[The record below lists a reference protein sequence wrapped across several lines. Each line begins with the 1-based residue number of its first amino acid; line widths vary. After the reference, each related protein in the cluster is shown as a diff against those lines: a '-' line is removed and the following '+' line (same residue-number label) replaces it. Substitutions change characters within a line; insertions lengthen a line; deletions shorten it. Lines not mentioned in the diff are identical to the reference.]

1 MSILRGKQVPVTIML
16 VTGVI
21 VILGY
26 FLDIS
31 IVTAAS
37 SELQTW
43 SVVIS
48 TFAMGLG
55 FINLLGF
62 HIPRVQKRKERE
74 WWLSLVLLIMLAA
87 TLVTGFMSPWADHPY
102 FSYIFQTV
110 NKPLGGSMYAILAF
124 FITSAIYRAFRAR
137 NLDATLLL
145 VAGLFTLLQKAPIGG
160 AIWPGFNDIGTWFLK
175 VPNSAGMR
183 GIIIGAALGV
193 IALGIRT
200 LMGAERRGLGLGE

>member
-1 MSILRGKQVPVTIML
+1 MSILRGRQVPVTIML
-16 VTGVI
+16 VTGVV

-26 FLDIS
+26 FFDIS
-31 IVTAAS
+31 IISTAS

-43 SVVIS
+43 SVIIS

-55 FINLLGF
+55 FINLIGF
-62 HIPRVQKRKERE
+62 HIPRVQNRKERE
-74 WWLSLVLLIMLAA
+74 WWLSLWLLIMLAI

-124 FITSAIYRAFRAR
+124 FITSAVYRAFRAR
-137 NLDATLLL
+137 NIDATLLL
-145 VAGLFTLLQKAPIGG
+145 IAGVFTMLQKAPIGG
-160 AIWPGFNDIGTWFLK
+160 AIWPGFNTIGSWFLN

-193 IALGIRT
+193 VALGLRT